1 MPRLHRSILLGRLK
15 SEFPELRAALNE
27 WGGLLNLEIS
37 AWADFT
43 QLAIQSEA
51 RDTVRKSFHIA
62 HEFYVGGNR
71 DLQNA
76 IAVSFLEDLNFGN
89 HKWAWE
95 LLTRE
100 LKNELQALIESGMA
114 PPLQFDRSA

>member
-1 MPRLHRSILLGRLK
+1 MPLLHRSILLARLK
-15 SEFPELRAALNE
+15 SKFPELRAPLNE

-43 QLAIQSEA
+43 QLAIQNEA
-51 RDTVRKSFHIA
+51 RDTVKKSFQIA

-71 DLQNA
+71 DLQGA
-76 IAVSFLEDLNFGN
+76 ISVSFLENLNFGN
-89 HKWAWE
+89 NRWAWE

-100 LKNELQALIESGMA
+100 LKNALQVLIESGMS
-114 PPLQFDRSA
+114 PPLQFD